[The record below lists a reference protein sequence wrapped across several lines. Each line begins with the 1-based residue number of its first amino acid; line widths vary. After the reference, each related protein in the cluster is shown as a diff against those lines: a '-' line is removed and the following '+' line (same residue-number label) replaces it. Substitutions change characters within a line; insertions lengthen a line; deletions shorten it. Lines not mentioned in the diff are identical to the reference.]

1 METRVGIVVAVLL
14 SLWTSARAQW
24 WSLPPEAFPPRTD
37 TVSLYIVG
45 DIMSHAPM
53 TKSAFRSGEADYSTF
68 FRHLEGRIAA
78 ADIAIG
84 NLEFPLAGKPYTG
97 YPAFSGPLAYALY
110 LEDIGFDVLLTAN
123 NHILD
128 KGSEGLDKTIR
139 ELDRFKLL
147 YTGIAST
154 ERQDSLQNPLIL
166 RCKGLHIA
174 VLNFTYGTNSGS
186 SSSWPK
192 VNYMRKEDILRTLER
207 CENAD
212 LVIAFPHWGIEYAH
226 RHSAAQEEM
235 AKFLVDHG
243 VDLIVGA
250 HPHVVQDRDTLGGVH
265 VLYSVGNAVS
275 NQNDLPARLEL
286 GVRVRIL
293 SSNREEARI
302 LDVEPEY
309 LWCTK
314 PGMLEDSYATI
325 PVKEFLGKRDLWK
338 QPADYDNMVRTY
350 EKVQKETAIYEKDHH
365 PGSH

>member
-1 METRVGIVVAVLL
+1 
-14 SLWTSARAQW
+14 
-24 WSLPPEAFPPRTD
+24 
-37 TVSLYIVG
+37 
-45 DIMSHAPM
+45 MSHAPM
-53 TKSAFRSGEADYSTF
+53 TQSAYRSGEADYSTF
-68 FRHLEGRIAA
+68 FRHLEGRIAG

-128 KGSEGLDKTIR
+128 KGSEGVGKTIR

-147 YTGIAST
+147 YTGVSASP
-154 ERQDSLQNPLIL
+154 EQDSLRNPLIL
-166 RCKGLHIA
+166 RCKGARIA
-174 VLNFTYGTNSGS
+174 VLNFTYGTNSGAS
-186 SSSWPK
+186 AAWPK
-192 VNYMRKEDILRTLER
+192 VNYMRKDDIREALER
-207 CENAD
+207 CEGAD
-212 LVIAFPHWGIEYAH
+212 LTIAFPHWGIEYAH

-235 AKFLVDHG
+235 AKFLVDNG
-243 VDLIVGA
+243 VDLIIGA

-286 GVRVRIL
+286 GVRVRIVT
-293 SSNREEARI
+293 STRANAFI
-302 LDVEPEY
+302 LDVVPEY

-325 PVKEFLGKRDLWK
+325 PVREFLGKRDLWK
-338 QPADYDNMVRTY
+338 QPSDYDNMVRTY
-350 EKVQKETAIYEKDHH
+350 ETVQKKTEIYEEDHH
-365 PGSH
+365 ARSHRPD